1 MFRMA
6 DRRKP
11 EQQPLRVAST
21 VTIPGTKAGAIVS
34 IGMVVICWFALPMA
48 RPFILGTGGVGL
60 IVGLLL
66 WWWHN
71 RTDK

>member
-1 MFRMA
+1 MFRAA

-34 IGMVVICWFALPMA
+34 LGLVVICWFELPMA
-48 RPFILGTGGVGL
+48 HAFILGTAGAGL
-60 IVGLLL
+60 LVGLLL
-66 WWWHN
+66 WWKHS
-71 RTDK
+71 RS

>member
-60 IVGLLL
+60 MVGLLL

-71 RTDK
+71 RSDK

>member
-1 MFRMA
+1 MFRLA
-6 DRRKP
+6 DRRGP
-11 EQQPLRVAST
+11 EQQPLRIAST

-60 IVGLLL
+60 MVGLLL

-71 RTDK
+71 RSDK

>member
-1 MFRMA
+1 MFRIV
-6 DRRKP
+6 DKRKL

-48 RPFILGTGGVGL
+48 RPFILGTGGAGL

-71 RTDK
+71 RSEK